1 MEGEFRDWVI
11 RELKSLI
18 ENVERGVE
26 KDYILDELNNI
37 SIEIENNS
45 DD

>member
-45 DD
+45 YD

>member
-1 MEGEFRDWVI
+1 MNDEFRDWVI

-18 ENVERGVE
+18 ENVDRGVE
-26 KDYILDELNNI
+26 KNYILDELNNI
-37 SIEIENNS
+37 SIEIESNC

>member
-1 MEGEFRDWVI
+1 MDTDFRDWVI

-18 ENVERGVE
+18 ENVDRGVD
-26 KDYILDELNNI
+26 KDYILDELTNI
-37 SIEIENNS
+37 SVEIENNS

>member
-1 MEGEFRDWVI
+1 MNDEFKDWVI

-26 KDYILDELNNI
+26 KDYILDELTNI
-37 SIEIENNS
+37 SFEIENNS
-45 DD
+45 DG

>member
-37 SIEIENNS
+37 SVEIENNS